1 MRFVLFTLLM
11 ALASPALAQT
21 TKPAA
26 TTQPA
31 SDTLISVRTVQVS
44 GDPVKSLENYFP
56 HIASDL
62 GMQLLGA
69 NVPEA
74 GNQVLQSAQ
83 DGKFYTLRVTLDK
96 TGWKP
101 VAKEFIDTLIERAQ
115 QEMQQDYDNR
125 RGREMDMRQAEVAR
139 IHSQRVQAE
148 QEIEDLRT
156 KLHQTTGRLDVT
168 PKNLREAMTKLQDE
182 RQQLELD
189 LRGKDARGDAIAKA
203 IAELTAQAEAKNK
216 GDEVLAE
223 LRQVVEARE
232 KQLEM
237 MKKNFASGL
246 NTSVEVQQVAAQ
258 AAEARAKVAERKR
271 DALAAA
277 GGDALASLNR
287 ELRMLA
293 IDRAEQEA
301 RFKLVSQRLD
311 QIGGEV
317 DTIDRYDQLLSS
329 FPKLVERDDES
340 QANFREI
347 VARLDMAMRPALN
360 VTLSRDFTTSDLYRP
375 ASNTK
380 HSAHPATQ
388 Q

>member
-1 MRFVLFTLLM
+1 MKVVLLTFLM
-11 ALASPALAQT
+11 ALASHALAQA

-44 GDPVKSLENYFP
+44 GDPVKPLENYFP

-74 GNQVLQSAQ
+74 GGQVLQSTQ
-83 DGKFYTLRVTLDK
+83 DGKFYTFRVTLDK
-96 TGWKP
+96 SGWKP
-101 VAKEFIDTLIERAQ
+101 VAKEFSDTLIQRAQ
-115 QEMQQDYDNR
+115 QEMQKDYDDR
-125 RGREMDMRQAEVAR
+125 RGREMQLRQAEVAR
-139 IHSQRVQAE
+139 IHSQRVKADA
-148 QEIEDLRT
+148 EIEDLRA
-156 KLHQTTGRLDVT
+156 KLHKTTGRLDVT

-189 LRGKDARGDAIAKA
+189 LRGKEARGDAIAKA
-203 IAELTAQAEAKNK
+203 IADLTKEAEAKNK

-223 LRQVVEARE
+223 LQQVVEARE

-287 ELRMLA
+287 ELRMLS

-301 RFKLVSQRLD
+301 RFMLVSRQLD

-329 FPKLVERDDES
+329 LPKLVERDDES
-340 QANFREI
+340 QANFKEI
-347 VARLDMAMRPALN
+347 VARLDMSTRPALN
-360 VTLSRDFTTSDLYRP
+360 VTLSRDFTRSDLYGP
-375 ASNTK
+375 ASHPK
-380 HSAHPATQ
+380 DGAHPATQ
-388 Q
+388 E